1 VLDMTGH
8 IRLLT
13 SAADYPVTPDA
24 VLISAVRDRGDEAA
38 FRELYRRHTPDLY
51 RLVMRLNGGRPRD
64 AEEVVQDT
72 WVSAVES
79 LARFRG
85 EAQLRTW
92 LGAIAVNRLRDS
104 RRRMKRWR
112 FLSLQSAPAS
122 HAPRAPLEER
132 MDIATALARLPDGY
146 RAVLVLHD
154 IEGFTHEEI
163 GQMLDVTSGTSK
175 AQLFSARRAMRQL
188 LAGEETR

>member
-1 VLDMTGH
+1 MTGH
-8 IRLLT
+8 IRLLPST
-13 SAADYPVTPDA
+13 AADPSTSDL
-24 VLISAVRDRGDEAA
+24 VLISAVRDRRDETA

-79 LARFRG
+79 LDRFRG

-104 RRRMKRWR
+104 RRRMTRWR
-112 FLSLQSAPAS
+112 FLSLQSAPES
-122 HAPRAPLEER
+122 PVRPAPLEER
-132 MDIATALARLPDGY
+132 MDIAMAIARLPDGY

-163 GQMLDVTSGTSK
+163 GRMLDVTSGTSK

-188 LAGEETR
+188 LDGKETR